1 MTHEIKN
8 ILEVAWLWQQ
18 QGLKMVLASVVSLEG
33 SSYRRPGVRMLWN
46 ELGEAVGVVSGGCV
60 EKEIYRQAQQV
71 FTSGTPKMMVY
82 DGRFRLGCEGI
93 LYVLLEPVTIIQ
105 ELKLA
110 SERAFKKRIA
120 IAAESYFLPEEG
132 SQAGMGTLLQ
142 LEERSYSMAPESKIQ
157 MELEPTCFKQHF
169 PPLFQLYIIGAE
181 HDAVALCKAAAA
193 IGWEVTVVVS
203 PEEEKTM
210 ESFPGASQMI
220 TPMYDDLSE
229 IRVDSQTA
237 IMLMTHSF
245 TKDVQYI
252 MGLQSYHPVYFGLLG
267 PANRREKII
276 DKVLEFCP
284 TISNEFLEQL
294 HGPAGIN
301 IGAESAAEISVSI
314 IAEILSVIRK
324 QQPMELRNKSG
335 NIHA

>member
-1 MTHEIKN
+1 
-8 ILEVAWLWQQ
+8 
-18 QGLKMVLASVVSLEG
+18 MVLASVVSLEG

-46 ELGEAVGVVSGGCV
+46 ERGEAVGVVSGGCV
-60 EKEIYRQAQQV
+60 EKEIYRQAQEV
-71 FTSGTPKMMVY
+71 FKSGTPKVMVY

-93 LYVLLEPVTIIQ
+93 LYLLLEPVTVSN

-110 SERAFKKRIA
+110 SELAFKNRIA
-120 IAAESYFLPEEG
+120 IDAESYFIPKEE
-132 SQAGMGTLLQ
+132 SQPGMGTLLQ
-142 LEERSYSMAPESKIQ
+142 FEGKSYALNAEPKVLN
-157 MELEPTCFKQHF
+157 ELELACFKQHF

-181 HDAVALCKAAAA
+181 HDAVALCKAATA
-193 IGWEVTVVVS
+193 IGWEVTIVAAAD
-203 PEEEKTM
+203 EAKTLDR
-210 ESFPGASQMI
+210 FPGASYLI
-220 TPMYDDLSE
+220 TPGYDDLNV
-229 IRVDSQTA
+229 IKVDKQTA

-245 TKDVQYI
+245 NKDVQYI
-252 MGLQSYHPVYFGLLG
+252 MGLRTYHPVYFGLLG

-284 TISNEFLEQL
+284 DISTDFLEQL

-301 IGAESAAEISVSI
+301 IGAESAAEIAVSI

-324 QQPMELRNKSG
+324 QQPMELRNKTG